1 MANIEADDT
10 LTARGFET
18 GDDTRD
24 GGSTTTNYRPPV
36 FPTIFVAA
44 DSA

>member
-1 MANIEADDT
+1 MDAGAT
-10 LTARGFET
+10 LTERGLET
-18 GDDTRD
+18 GCVTGKS
-24 GGSTTTNYRPPV
+24 GGSTTTNYRQGV